1 MADRSRSAPM
11 RRPPKRPAELLSTTV
26 AKVQA
31 MASRPSSR

>member
-11 RRPPKRPAELLSTTV
+11 RRPPKRSSELLSMTV

-31 MASRPSSR
+31 MASRPSRR